1 MGLRFLPLLPIE
13 NHLEIYKKLI
23 LKVRESID
31 IQKVASIF
39 IAPLIYNKG
48 DFTAIQKKS
57 SLPFLKAL
65 QENEEG
71 MMKMNQK
78 YYDEFRDL
86 FTTAFPEK
94 KIFRDYQ

>member
-1 MGLRFLPLLPIE
+1 
-13 NHLEIYKKLI
+13 
-23 LKVRESID
+23 VRKSID
-31 IQKVASIF
+31 IQKVVSIF

-65 QENEEG
+65 QENEER

-78 YYDEFRDL
+78 YYNEFRDL

-94 KIFRDYQ
+94 NIFRDYL